1 MVPEEKARAHV
12 LVKGRVQGVLFRA
25 ATRDEARLRGVRGWV
40 RNRSDGSVEAI
51 FEGERK
57 KVEEMIEFCH
67 YGPPAARVSS
77 VEVRWEE
84 YTGEF
89 KDFYIR
95 YR

>member
-1 MVPEEKARAHV
+1 MVSEEKARAHV